1 MLLVKEIVR
10 AIYCEIKGT
19 FQFSDTE
26 AEVLE
31 ERWKGEKIKA
41 KDVPLRSFISKRG
54 TSLQY
59 AMAMI
64 YRLRQNEIKTYMG
77 VYKGEDLYVE
87 DIRANYYF
95 VLYRENF
102 FKWYIVDL
110 EPQDP
115 NHAVENPIHIKM
127 EEFKKMKGK
136 LWIYDPYDDHL
147 GNLPF
152 FDGFLKKP
160 KFIIK

>member
-10 AIYCEIKGT
+10 AIFCEIKET
-19 FQFSDTE
+19 FEFSDSE

-31 ERWKGEKIKA
+31 ERWKAGKIKA
-41 KDVPLRSFISKRG
+41 KDVPLRSFVSKRG

-64 YRLRQNEIKTYMG
+64 YRLRQNEIKAYIG
-77 VYKGEDLYVE
+77 IYKGEDLYVE
-87 DIRANYYF
+87 DICANYYF

-102 FKWYIVDL
+102 FKWYIADL
-110 EPQDP
+110 EPKDP
-115 NHAVENPIHIKM
+115 NCAVENPVRIKIGM
-127 EEFKKMKGK
+127 FKKMKGR
-136 LWIYDPYDDHL
+136 LWFYDPYDAHL

-160 KFIIK
+160 KFMIK